1 MQDESF
7 LISYFI
13 FLCAYREST
22 VVIIRG
28 QNNGFC
34 LIIEKI
40 MRQSREYNYAIVIG
54 RRDFMPVSQTSKLT
68 TGAKSIGPVH
78 LH

>member
-1 MQDESF
+1 M
-7 LISYFI
+7 ISYFI
-13 FLCAYREST
+13 FLCAYRENT

-34 LIIEKI
+34 LITEKI
-40 MRQSREYNYAIVIG
+40 IRQSREYNYAIVIG
-54 RRDFMPVSQTSKLT
+54 PRDFIPVSQTSKLT
-68 TGAKSIGPVH
+68 TGAKSVGPVH